1 MNRSIEKDERGWILI
16 VSMAMT
22 IVITFMGMLVLQSA
36 SVDARLAGAERNSE
50 TARYIAEAGI
60 AWAVEKLNTEPGLIS
75 GSNLRI
81 NTLLGYSTYESMGDD
96 SLCTASLIT
105 ENVNCYP
112 NELAQWGRLH
122 PEQTSIAYNG
132 GHFRV
137 GVRDDNDDNNF
148 LEDSNDQFFI
158 RAYGVSIRGA
168 RSVVEVLVSQ
178 SAESN
183 F

>member
-1 MNRSIEKDERGWILI
+1 MRPSIRHEERGWILV

-60 AWAVEKLNTEPGLIS
+60 AWAVEKLNPEPGLIA
-75 GSNLRI
+75 GSTLRI
-81 NTLLGYSTYESMGDD
+81 STLLAYSTFESLGDD
-96 SLCTASLIT
+96 EQCTAYQIT
-105 ENVNCYP
+105 ENQTCYP
-112 NELAQWGRLH
+112 NELVGWSRLH
-122 PEQTSIAYNG
+122 PDQVSIPYNG

-137 GVRDDNDDNNF
+137 GVRDDDDDDNY
-148 LEDSNDQFFI
+148 LLDSNDQFFI